1 MSTRNDRFNASMRS
15 LDELTA
21 SFKDPSKAEVFSDK
35 GLGVER
41 MLDEIDHTLGQ
52 RASCPLGPH
61 PATGETPVAPVPVAP
76 VRDPMKLH
84 RAEMRLYRAGLG
96 HLVRVLRLI
105 AKNGNNRKES
115 IWELAK
121 SRLGR

>member
-21 SFKDPSKAEVFSDK
+21 MFEDPSKAEVFSDK
-35 GLGVER
+35 GQGVEH
-41 MLDEIDHTLGQ
+41 MIDEIDDALGR
-52 RASCPLGPH
+52 RASCPSVPP
-61 PATGETPVAPVPVAP
+61 PATGGTPVTPNATL
-76 VRDPMKLH
+76 KLH
-84 RAEMRLYRAGLG
+84 KAEMRLYRAGLG
-96 HLVRVLRLI
+96 YLVKVLRLI

-121 SRLGR
+121 K